1 MFVLILLSLFSI
13 GTRAF
18 AEQQEPSGQEEGKL
32 GVTLDVTY
40 LSRYIFRGVD
50 LYAENHSAI
59 QPSIDIDLYGTGFA
73 LNVLSSRANRS
84 GFEDS
89 EELRV
94 GLRYSNSLFKG
105 QRRTTAY
112 TIGWTYY
119 GYPDMPRKGA
129 IAPVADLQEAY
140 IAFAW
145 PRIFNIDGLVP
156 SYTLVCLWPA
166 QSDSAASKN
175 GGWIHV
181 FGLGYDLALPP
192 LLPDTKEQLLHLSAD
207 VIYNGG
213 VGSPTIEHDWS
224 HATFG
229 ISTEF
234 KISENLSFVPG
245 FYYQSS
251 WEDSVNTE
259 DETWCKLSMQYK
271 F

>member
-1 MFVLILLSLFSI
+1 MNVRKILIVAVLLSLSLA
-13 GTRAF
+13 GLAS
-18 AEQQEPSGQEEGKL
+18 AEKDKL

-73 LNVLSSRANRS
+73 LNVLNSRANRS

-94 GLRYSNSLFKG
+94 GLRYANSLFKG
-105 QRRTTAY
+105 QRYTTAY
-112 TIGWTYY
+112 TIGWSYY
-119 GYPDMPRKGA
+119 GYPDMPKKGA
-129 IAPVADLQEAY
+129 IAPVADVQEAY
-140 IAFAW
+140 AVFVW
-145 PRIFNIDGLVP
+145 PRIFNIEGLVP
-156 SYTLVCLWPA
+156 SYTLVHLWPA
-166 QSDSAASKN
+166 QSNSAARKN
-175 GGWIHV
+175 GGWVHV
-181 FGLGYDLALPP
+181 FGLGYDLAVPGFLPG
-192 LLPDTKEQLLHLSAD
+192 TKEQIIHLSAD
-207 VIYNGG
+207 AVYNGG
-213 VGSPTIEHDWS
+213 VGGPAVEHDWS

-234 KISENLSFVPG
+234 KISENLSFIPG

-251 WEDSVNTE
+251 WEDSINTE
-259 DETWCKLSMQYK
+259 DETWCKLSMRYK